1 MNLNKD
7 KITITITKEKI
18 KQAASMVDM
27 MMSSG
32 SLYKEHPMVELLNE
46 IVDECIKIKKKKN
59 IINS

>member
-27 MMSSG
+27 MMNSG
-32 SLYKEHPMVELLNE
+32 SLYEEHPMVELLNE

>member
-27 MMSSG
+27 MMNSG
-32 SLYKEHPMVELLNE
+32 SLYEEHPMVELLNQ